1 MPILSYSY
9 LYSWEE
15 MGGVILII
23 YFGGSWTLGSAFM
36 IEKACAYPLKTPR
49 TRFSTK
55 KDPKMTRLTKYTQG
69 NSNPIASFIWKK

>member
-1 MPILSYSY
+1 MFLEVKFWPFSYPTA
-9 LYSWEE
+9 
-15 MGGVILII
+15 
-23 YFGGSWTLGSAFM
+23 GSWTLGSAFM

-55 KDPKMTRLTKYTQG
+55 NDPKMTRLTKYTQG